1 MLMKCAKIT
10 LCVATV
16 ATLSIITVPS
26 FAAPVDFTAA
36 GANPAGIQGTVDAFR
51 NVLGAL
57 NAFDGNNNADGRREI
72 NWDAAPDAISDPNAF
87 PGDFFNT
94 NFAPRARG
102 TSLSTPG
109 SELRLSS
116 TAARGQPVRFGQA
129 NNFQTFSPERL
140 FSAFDSNII
149 DVVFRNP
156 AQPGQQALVDGFGV
170 VFTDVEIA
178 GLTTLDFFDLGG
190 ALIHTVAAPTSDNAG
205 LSFAGAT
212 FDNFE
217 VARVRITTG
226 SVGVNHCATE
236 ASGGDCVA
244 IDDFI
249 IGEPQ
254 PVPVPAPLA
263 MLAGSLGLNA
273 NRRRNR

>member
-1 MLMKCAKIT
+1 M
-10 LCVATV
+10 
-16 ATLSIITVPS
+16 
-26 FAAPVDFTAA
+26 
-36 GANPAGIQGTVDAFR
+36 
-51 NVLGAL
+51 
-57 NAFDGNNNADGRREI
+57 
-72 NWDAAPDAISDPNAF
+72 
-87 PGDFFNT
+87 
-94 NFAPRARG
+94 
-102 TSLSTPG
+102 
-109 SELRLSS
+109 
-116 TAARGQPVRFGQA
+116 
-129 NNFQTFSPERL
+129 
-140 FSAFDSNII
+140 
-149 DVVFRNP
+149 VFRNP

-263 MLAGSLGLNA
+263 MLAGSLGLMGLIA